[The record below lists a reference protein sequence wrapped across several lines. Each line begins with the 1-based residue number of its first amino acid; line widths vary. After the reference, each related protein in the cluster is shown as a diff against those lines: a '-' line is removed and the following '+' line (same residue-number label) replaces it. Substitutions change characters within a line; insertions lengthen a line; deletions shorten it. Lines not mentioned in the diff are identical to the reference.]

1 MDIIKCKHKEYLQ
14 ILEEYNKHHII
25 KRILCDEHQLLTFS
39 YLEHISEK
47 EVYNPIN
54 ASVTISLTK
63 KNNIIKMNENILL
76 RAIDLKSIDYFF
88 YIQNLSY
95 FTCKKNVII
104 INDGASKKCRE

>member
-39 YLEHISEK
+39 YLNNIKEK
-47 EVYNPIN
+47 EVYSPIN

-63 KNNIIKMNENILL
+63 KNNIIKMNEHILL
-76 RAIDLKSIDYFF
+76 RAVDLKSIDYFF
-88 YIQNLSY
+88 YIQNLS
-95 FTCKKNVII
+95 CK
-104 INDGASKKCRE
+104 